1 MIPVVCALLTAA
13 ALLYVFSVPNQL
25 TSGPEKTRAS
35 FLRERKDAV
44 YENLRDL
51 NFEFKAGK
59 LPETDYQAMKGS
71 LEEEA
76 AAILSEIAR
85 LESGLISAKAAAR
98 KQGQRV

>member
-1 MIPVVCALLTAA
+1 MPLVCALLTAV
-13 ALLYVFSVPNQL
+13 ALFYIFSLPGQL
-25 TSGPEKTRAS
+25 TSGPEKTRVT

-59 LPETDYQAMKGS
+59 LPEVDYQAMKGS

-76 AAILSEIAR
+76 AAILAEIAS
-85 LESGLISAKAAAR
+85 LESGLTPANAALR
-98 KQGQRV
+98 QKGQRI

>member
-1 MIPVVCALLTAA
+1 VIPLVCALVTAA
-13 ALLYVFSVPNQL
+13 ALLYVFSVPGQL
-25 TSGPEKTRAS
+25 IAGPEKTRAA

-59 LPETDYQAMKGS
+59 IPETDYQAMKSS

-76 AAILSEIAR
+76 AAILAEISR
-85 LESGLISAKAAAR
+85 LESGAQSAKTTLR
-98 KQGQRV
+98 KKGQRV

>member
-1 MIPVVCALLTAA
+1 MPLVCALLTAV
-13 ALLYVFSVPNQL
+13 ALFYIFSLPGQL
-25 TSGPEKTRAS
+25 TSGPEKTRAT

-59 LPETDYQAMKGS
+59 LPEVDYQAMKGS

-76 AAILSEIAR
+76 AAILAEIAS
-85 LESGLISAKAAAR
+85 LESGLTPANAALR
-98 KQGQRV
+98 QKGQRI